1 MLDYFRDVAKR
12 HLIPLFI
19 ALPPALLGG
28 TVLSPTVALADHSDF
43 KASMMDVLGACKKAG
58 GVFSDDDGGYGCTKN
73 NCDGKGGSCTVGC
86 TRDEQCKGSTPKIM
100 VGKVTILMLLQ
111 NGSNVDHSVVLAE
124 PNHGSPAPPSDAAS
138 RGAVAGSPAGGP
150 TVGGPPSFL

>member
-19 ALPPALLGG
+19 AVLPALVGA
-28 TVLSPTVALADHSDF
+28 TVLSPTVAFADHSDF
-43 KASMMDVLGACKKAG
+43 KASMMAVLGACKEAG
-58 GVFSDDDGGYGCTKN
+58 GVFSDDDGGYGCTKK

-100 VGKVTILMLLQ
+100 VGKITILKLLQ
-111 NGSNVDHSVVLAE
+111 NGSNGDHSVVLEE
-124 PNHGSPAPPSDAAS
+124 PNHSGPNPPSDASTRCA
-138 RGAVAGSPAGGP
+138 AAGGSSGGG
-150 TVGGPPSFL
+150 TVGGPPSFM